1 MTPAPTPAPTQALP
15 PGGVGIGLRAPHHAE
30 FLATRPRVDFVEVHS
45 ENFFAAGGPKLEILA
60 AVRRDY
66 PLSLHGVGLSLG
78 STDPLDTG
86 HLQQLM
92 TLVQRYDPVLVSEH
106 VCWSGAGGI
115 HLNDLLPLPY
125 TRAALSH
132 LADRVRHVQDVLG
145 RRILVENISA
155 CLAFAGAELGEWEF
169 VAELA
174 AQADCDLLLDVN
186 NVYVSSVNLGFDP
199 WQYIAALPAARIR
212 EIHLAGYTTL
222 PAGDNATV
230 LVDSHNAPV
239 SPPVLELYARTRA
252 LLGDVPLLLE
262 WDSDLPALPALVAE
276 ARRAAC
282 WPDAVP
288 AEHRHAG

>member
-1 MTPAPTPAPTQALP
+1 MTVSHPLS
-15 PGGVGIGLRAPHHAE
+15 PGGVGIGLRAAHHAD
-30 FLATRPRVDFVEVHS
+30 FLATRPPVDFVEVHS
-45 ENFFAAGGPKLEILA
+45 ENFFAAGGPKLDLLA

-78 STDPLDTG
+78 STDPLDAR
-86 HLQQLM
+86 HLQQLKR
-92 TLVQRYDPVLVSEH
+92 LVDRYEPALVSEH
-106 VCWSGAGGI
+106 LCWSGAGGI

-125 TRAALSH
+125 TRVALAH
-132 LADRVRHVQDVLG
+132 LVDRVAHVQDALG
-145 RRILVENISA
+145 RRLLVENISA
-155 CLAFAGAELGEWEF
+155 YLAFAGAELPEWEF
-169 VAELA
+169 LAELA
-174 AQADCDLLLDVN
+174 VRAGCDLLLDVN

-222 PAGDNATV
+222 PAGDDGTV

-239 SPPVLELYARTRA
+239 SRPVLDLYARTRA

-282 WPDAVP
+282 WPSAVQ
-288 AEHRHAG
+288 AESRHAG